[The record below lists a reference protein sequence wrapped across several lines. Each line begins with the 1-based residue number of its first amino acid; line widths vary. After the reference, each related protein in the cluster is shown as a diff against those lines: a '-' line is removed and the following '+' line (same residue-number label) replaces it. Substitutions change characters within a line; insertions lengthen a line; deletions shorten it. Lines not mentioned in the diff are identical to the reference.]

1 MGSELST
8 RLNNR
13 MNPEH
18 TAKTLQALNS
28 TISLLENAI
37 SEFKE
42 RRAVFDELL
51 APPGVTY
58 YRRSDPIMPAEVGLE
73 EIVAGFEVVHYW
85 LIVSSSRIRTPI
97 LHEGYR
103 YYCMHDEGPP
113 PDAENIERVKVSGVT
128 TAWGGDDFETL
139 EYFLLVEEIPEKP

>member
-1 MGSELST
+1 
-8 RLNNR
+8 

-18 TAKTLQALNS
+18 TAKTIQALNS
-28 TISLLENAI
+28 TISLLDDAI

-58 YRRSDPIMPAEVGLE
+58 YRRSDPIMPERVRFKDV
-73 EIVAGFEVVHYW
+73 IAGFEFVHYW

-97 LHEGYR
+97 LHEGHR
-103 YYCMHDEGPP
+103 YYCMHYDGPP
-113 PDAENIERVKVSGVT
+113 PDAGNIQRVKVCGVT
-128 TAWGGDDFETL
+128 TDWGGDDLETL